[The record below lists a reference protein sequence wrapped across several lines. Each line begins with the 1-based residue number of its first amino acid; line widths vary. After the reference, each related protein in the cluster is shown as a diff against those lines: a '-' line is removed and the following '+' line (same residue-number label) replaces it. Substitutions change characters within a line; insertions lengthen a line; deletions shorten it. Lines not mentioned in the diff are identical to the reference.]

1 MKKILFA
8 LLALCLVLTFSGC
21 GGGGGGS
28 DDDNGGGNGGNGY
41 GGGNNSGTII
51 YICTNLV
58 NDTGISG
65 ITQIE
70 GGIRYTV
77 TASSEIHEDTVK
89 LTVNTND
96 STFRIDQ
103 KLVNVT
109 TSTIYSDVIYTGTF
123 TKSGNTI
130 NAIITMTHD
139 NQTSTDTPGSQP
151 ETFTI
156 NGNTTTGDGWEWI
169 FTQQ

>member
-1 MKKILFA
+1 MKKLFLV
-8 LLALCLVLTFSGC
+8 LLALCTIFFLAGC
-21 GGGGGGS
+21 DGGGGGGS
-28 DDDNGGGNGGNGY
+28 SNDNGGGNGGGNGD
-41 GGGNNSGTII
+41 SGTLI
-51 YICTNLV
+51 YICTDLV
-58 NDTGISG
+58 DHDPITGAV
-65 ITQIE
+65 TQID

-77 TASSEIHEDTVK
+77 TLGSEIHEDTVK
-89 LTVNTND
+89 LTVNTNN

-109 TSTIYSDVIYTGTF
+109 TSTIISDVIYTGTF

-130 NAIITMTHD
+130 NAIINFTHD
-139 NQTSTDTPGSQP
+139 NTGGLADSTAESP

-156 NGNTTTGDGWEWI
+156 NGNTLTGVNWEWI